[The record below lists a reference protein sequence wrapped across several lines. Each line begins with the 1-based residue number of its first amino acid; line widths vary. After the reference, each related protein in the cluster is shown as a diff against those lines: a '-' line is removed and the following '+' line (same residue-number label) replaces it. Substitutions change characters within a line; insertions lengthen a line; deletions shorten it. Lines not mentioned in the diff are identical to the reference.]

1 MSKFSTPKVAARKAG
16 IANPKTS
23 PKVAAE
29 KAPDTRRKTSPKV
42 AAEKAP
48 DTRRKTALKVAAEK
62 APDTR
67 LKTAPKVVAEKAPD
81 THPKTAPKVAAE
93 KARDTYRKTAPRVV
107 AGMTRPTDP
116 KIAPRAA
123 AGMARPT
130 DPEIAPKAAAGMARP
145 TDPEIATQFD
155 EFRDTRVPD
164 SMRALAE
171 RNVAQTR
178 ELYERSANAL
188 QAVWESWERSL
199 DAAGQGAVALNRKII
214 DIAARNIS
222 TGFDLATSL
231 ARAKNLAEAVEVQAA
246 YWRKQFGELRM
257 QAEEVRA
264 LSTKVT
270 ANVAE
275 PIKAQATHSINESTR
290 HKFFE

>member
-1 MSKFSTPKVAARKAG
+1 
-16 IANPKTS
+16 
-23 PKVAAE
+23 
-29 KAPDTRRKTSPKV
+29 
-42 AAEKAP
+42 
-48 DTRRKTALKVAAEK
+48 
-62 APDTR
+62 
-67 LKTAPKVVAEKAPD
+67 
-81 THPKTAPKVAAE
+81 
-93 KARDTYRKTAPRVV
+93 
-107 AGMTRPTDP
+107 MTRPTDP
-116 KIAPRAA
+116 KIAPR
-123 AGMARPT
+123 
-130 DPEIAPKAAAGMARP
+130 AAAGMARP

-199 DAAGQGAVALNRKII
+199 DAAGQGAVALNRKTI